1 MTEAHAKQAY
11 QGITAPDDLPDEQRI
26 AYTMLTM
33 LYKQHREGMI
43 NKDTAA
49 DLKAALMRYPDCPVM
64 EKLSLLAYFGG
75 NVYAMEMSNK
85 RAAELWELLQEA
97 VKIGAKEI

>member
-11 QGITAPDDLPDEQRI
+11 QGITAPDDLPEEQKI
-26 AYTMLTM
+26 AYDMLIM
-33 LYKQHREGMI
+33 LYKQHRDGMI
-43 NKDTAA
+43 GKETAA
-49 DLKAALMRYPDCPVM
+49 ELKSALMRYPDCPTM

-97 VKIGAKEI
+97 VKIGAKES